1 MAAGNMRTRRKDFH
15 MGLGDKIK
23 NAAEEA
29 KGKVKE
35 VIGDATD
42 NKSMEAEGHK
52 DQASANVKQAGE
64 NIKDVFK

>member
-1 MAAGNMRTRRKDFH
+1 

-35 VIGDATD
+35 AIGDATD
-42 NKSMEAEGHK
+42 DKSMEAEGHK
-52 DQASANVKQAGE
+52 DQASANLKQVGE
-64 NIKDVFK
+64 DIKDAFK

>member
-1 MAAGNMRTRRKDFH
+1 

-35 VIGDATD
+35 AVGDLTD
-42 NKSMEAEGHK
+42 DKSMEAEGNK
-52 DQASANVKQAGE
+52 DQASANLKQTGE
-64 NIKDVFK
+64 DIKDAFK